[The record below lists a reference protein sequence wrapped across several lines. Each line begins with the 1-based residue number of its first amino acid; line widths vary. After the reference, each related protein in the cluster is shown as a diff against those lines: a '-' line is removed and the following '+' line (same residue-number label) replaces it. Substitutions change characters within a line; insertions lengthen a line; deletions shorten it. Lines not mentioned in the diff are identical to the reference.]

1 MAKTLGI
8 LGLLVLTAC
17 SSGGS
22 TGTAT
27 PAAQRS
33 SRNLITRAEIE
44 SSNVQDAYEV
54 VQRLRPEYLR
64 EQRGNPS
71 ISSGPQ
77 YAAVYVDG
85 VRRGGPEALRGLR
98 PVEVEEI
105 RFISASDAT
114 TRWGTGHGGGVIEVK
129 IRSGRGG

>member
-1 MAKTLGI
+1 MRAVIGI
-8 LGLLVLTAC
+8 ISLLAMTAC
-17 SSGGS
+17 SSGGGTS
-22 TGTAT
+22 TAT
-27 PAAQRS
+27 PQTQRS

-71 ISSGPQ
+71 INSGPQ
-77 YAAVYVDG
+77 YAQVYVDG

-98 PVEVEEI
+98 PVEVEYI
-105 RFISASDAT
+105 QFIGAADAT

-129 IRSGRGG
+129 IRSGR